1 MVAMLQQVGRR
12 SATAAAKV
20 FVECR
25 LAYDDT
31 CFVPCVP
38 ENPNFAFAAHENS
51 QTSMQLDAYL
61 WRYGIAEVGEKNSLA
76 ALSTWE
82 VGEKVDETAMF
93 NIASS
98 VKKRSL
104 RLG

>member
-61 WRYGIAEVGEKNSLA
+61 WRYGDQREKF
-76 ALSTWE
+76 TR
-82 VGEKVDETAMF
+82 GIKY
-93 NIASS
+93 
-98 VKKRSL
+98 
-104 RLG
+104 LGSRRKS